1 MLLKKKGFPEEDIL
15 VLVNVTK
22 VNPNS
27 VFVTLDHYEGR
38 TGLIH
43 ISEISPGRIRN
54 IRDYVVEGKKI
65 VCKILRVDKEK
76 GHIDVSLRR
85 VTEIQKRNFLNDLKQ
100 EQKAEKLLQFF
111 AEQNKLPAADLTN
124 MFSKIGVEYNFV
136 FDFFRDVVDNVVKV
150 EDTINLPIAKK
161 LEEFIREKIQP
172 EEAIVKGKLK
182 VSFFNSDGVSEI
194 KSLFK
199 EVLDD
204 QTVVRYLGAGAY
216 SFEVKDKEF
225 KDAEKLLK
233 QKLNKV
239 ESFVEKRKGV
249 FSFERIEA

>member
-1 MLLKKKGFPEEDIL
+1 MLLKKIGFPEEDIL

-27 VFVTLDHYEGR
+27 VFATLDHYDNR

-76 GHIDVSLRR
+76 GHIDLSLRR

-111 AEQNKLPAADLTN
+111 AEQNKVSKENLTIII
-124 MFSKIGVEYNFV
+124 SKIGKEYNFI
-136 FDFFRDVVDNVVKV
+136 FDFFRDVVENVIKTSEIVD
-150 EDTINLPIAKK
+150 ESIAKI
-161 LEEFIREKIQP
+161 LEVFIREKIQP
-172 EEAIVKGKLK
+172 EEAVIKGKLK
-182 VSFFNSDGVSEI
+182 IFFFDADGVSEI
-194 KSLFK
+194 KALFN
-199 EVLDD
+199 EVIDD
-204 QTVVRYLGAGAY
+204 KTLVRYLGAGIY
-216 SFEVKDKEF
+216 SIEVKDKEF
-225 KDAEKLLK
+225 KDAEKILK
-233 QKLNKV
+233 QKLLKV
-239 ESFVEKRKGV
+239 ESFVEQKKGV